1 MTKRLSTMMLLL
13 VGILTGTW
21 AQTLVQDADGYYQ
34 IGTAADWEAFATLVV
49 TNPTANAK
57 MTADIDLGESQAM
70 LGDSGH
76 EDSPTYAYQGTF
88 DGQGHTLTVHYTGT
102 SQTAPFAMLQAAT
115 VKNIHVDGTINN
127 TSGSQPAVIAR
138 VIYGTTTIANV
149 WSSVI
154 TTDTRTG
161 WDEAAALVGCVDGY
175 KSGHLVMRDCLFT
188 GTVNSSGDYNG
199 CFVGYINSDGS
210 ATVSSCLS
218 LGTFNYTGGSYD
230 IARGTYTNC
239 FVKQWPGT
247 IPASM
252 QATDEKLASGEIAY
266 KLQAGR
272 GKMFWGQTIGEDLVP
287 VMTNDESKRVYR
299 SASGFTNNP
308 DDAMLQTDADG
319 YYKIGSVDDWR
330 AFATMVDEGFSYV
343 DARMTANI
351 NLGDCQTMIGS
362 SAHPF
367 GGVFDGQGHT
377 LTVNYVSTD
386 IRIAPFWYITGA
398 TIRNLHT
405 AGTMQISGSA
415 GNSGGGIAGH
425 AQGVNT
431 IEHCHSSVNI
441 TATGSGDSFGGI
453 VGVNYRGTL
462 TINDCIFDGSI
473 VTDAKMH
480 NGGFVGYTDNGTTT
494 ATNCLLTAVFD
505 CGTGSNTVTFLRYS
519 GTVTNCFYLN
529 GIGVL
534 QGTQITDAQLA
545 SGEIAYKLQAGRGKM
560 FWGQT
565 IGVDPQ
571 PVLTSDES
579 KRVYRTMEGFSNTPD
594 EGELQIDDDG
604 YYLLGSANDWKRFAM
619 MIDDG
624 FANVNARMT
633 ADIDLGDDQTMVGNG
648 HYSNTNYR
656 KYFSGIFDGQGH
668 TLTVHYVTDEA
679 VQKMYTDLNIP
690 LPSPGY
696 YGFAPFVYVWGGTIR
711 NLHTAGTITAT
722 HEGVAGIVGWTN
734 GNTLIERCHSSVD
747 ITYTNGARGAAGLTY
762 NSYNDNHVLTIN
774 DCIYDGTITAGSNK
788 TGSSGFVV
796 YSWAGTTNISN
807 SLLTATFAN
816 GMGSSDCATFLRNK
830 VGTISNCHFLNPLG
844 TIQGNQATADEIANG
859 KVAFYLQN
867 DRADLV
873 WGQTIGVDPQP
884 VLTSDES
891 KRVYRSADGYTND
904 PTKAIADQNLVPLN
918 YTRNS
923 DNELTITGFDPGFTP
938 SADFAL
944 VIPDDIDGSPVVAIA
959 NSAFYQKSNFTSL
972 YIGKNVKTIGDEAFR
987 QAKGMTSVTF
997 ASDCVVESF
1006 GNSAFRGCDALTS
1019 FTMPNTVK
1027 TIGEMC
1033 FQADPK
1039 LTTVTISSQLTVIA
1053 SRAFA
1058 QNPLLNNVE
1067 IPTTVNT
1074 IKYQAFYQCSGLTSI
1089 EFPANVT
1096 KLEEDAFRDC
1106 TGLTAVT
1113 IPVTITSM
1121 DKNVFWNSGVKTA
1134 DIYCTVLGQGAFY
1147 QCASLET
1154 VTIHEGVTTLG
1165 MGAFQGCTKL
1175 QPVDI
1180 PQSVTTMNENVFR
1193 DCSALTTVNFANGIQ
1208 LETIPVAC
1216 FYSSGLT
1223 GINIPAS
1230 VTTIGNDAF
1239 GRCAS
1244 LPSITIPATV
1254 NSIGTSAF
1262 NGCSLLATVTFADG
1276 INLETIPASCF
1287 YECRALESISIP
1299 ASVTKIDNEAFRRCS
1314 AMTSVNFPSSTAL
1327 TTIGDGA
1334 FRGCTEL
1341 PSIVIPE
1348 SVQTI
1353 GTLGFQACTNLEQ
1366 VTLPSTLEVI
1376 SNQLFQECK
1385 LSDDFVIPTSV
1396 TTIGD
1401 NAFKL
1406 TTALGSIT
1414 IPASVTS
1421 LGAAAFYAATGLE
1434 EVVFEDGIQLQQ
1446 IQNETFRG
1454 SSIQRCMLPVSV
1466 KTIGNSAFYECKQ
1479 LESVTLPKGLN
1490 SIGNHAFR
1498 YCEKLNDV
1506 TLPGSLSAVL
1516 DWAFANCTAMENLTI
1531 EEGVSNISRDV
1542 FQYSG
1547 MKNVVL
1553 PSTLDFI
1560 GVNLFYQCNQLEVL
1574 DLSKCVNVWELYGYT
1589 ALRGGSYNI
1598 TFGVPATTK
1607 IIMPPYAQAT
1617 LGANDEVKDIEFNL
1631 TKDAEDFY
1639 LINNADDWDKFV
1651 AYSRANPTVNGRITA
1666 DLDLTAHVGKLGV
1679 GNGESSYITWQ
1690 GTLDGQGHT
1699 LTISYK
1705 TGKEFTGC
1713 LIAYAENATVKNL
1726 HVTGSVDVYYR
1737 VVGGIVGFVKPST
1750 TLTIQD
1756 CESSVN
1762 FTVTPSTTNMH
1773 VAGFIGQGKT
1783 GDIYLT
1789 DCLYNGTITGVSSFR
1804 YAAAFMGW
1812 MDNGGHITYNYCLNN
1827 GTFTNMD
1834 INYAYAL
1841 GATQSKGQTTAAV
1854 CYGNIDGGGKYSP
1867 ENLYTPVSTDQLK
1880 TGMVAYRLQGGR
1892 DEQHWGQKLGTDP
1905 APRLTTEDGTRVYRG
1920 QTYTNTPTEY
1930 TGLQKDADDYYLIS
1944 GTADWEEFAA
1954 LVVDFPL
1961 SNARMTADVEVTDN
1975 SMVGINTTPYSGIFD
1990 GQGHTL
1996 TINYVATENYCAPF
2010 NFISGATL
2018 KNLHTTGQIS
2028 IGYRFGGGIV
2038 ASSKGTNTMQN
2049 CWSSVNIVSSLNGD
2063 ATHGGLVAYQENG
2076 TLTITNCLFDGS
2088 IVGEQSN
2095 RCGGFI
2101 GYRNGTLTIEN
2112 SLCAPTSIAINEY
2125 DCGTLVRNGGGT
2137 ITNCYFTQSLNSRDQ
2152 GVKVTT
2158 EQLTSGYVAF
2168 KLQGKSDDL
2177 IWAQTI
2183 GTDERPQLV
2192 VFNPTAQRVYRTLD
2206 GFSNNPDQAALKQDA
2221 EGYYLIGTVD
2231 DWKMLAILVDEGETD
2246 AKARM
2251 TADIDLGDDQTMIGS
2266 GPADADLDGST
2277 QIKFQGIFDGQG
2289 HTLTINYVATEQITG
2304 PFRFIQEATI
2314 KNLHVKGTISTEY
2327 IHAGGIV
2334 GICFGQQKHSY
2345 IENCISSVNIIS
2357 SRVNT
2362 GGFYGGSMHGGI
2374 IGKLQYYGQLHI
2386 DDCIFNGS
2394 ISGETR
2400 DVVWGGFVGLP
2411 DGTVT
2416 ISNSL
2421 QVGTF
2426 DCEGVISGGNG
2437 SGTFSSVFGNGYAS
2451 KVNVDSNNYYL
2462 NQLGNAQGTKAT
2474 AETLADGTV
2483 ATALQAGRAEDV
2495 WVQGAK
2501 APMLK
2506 LFYKPYVEGD
2516 ANGDGK
2522 VTITDAVAIV
2532 NYILGNK
2539 SDNFNFD
2546 AADVSGDGKITITDA
2561 VGVVNIILNSG
2572 GSSAPKLEVPDV
2584 EADDEET
2591 VEPE

>member
-1 MTKRLSTMMLLL
+1 M
-13 VGILTGTW
+13 VAIATGAW
-21 AQTLVQDADGYYQ
+21 ADVPPTDAEGYYLLDSPE
-34 IGTAADWEAFATLVV
+34 DWDAFATLVV
-49 TNPTANAK
+49 TNPTANAR

-70 LGDSGH
+70 LGDSEH
-76 EDSPTYAYQGTF
+76 EDRPTYSYQGTF

-115 VKNIHVDGTINN
+115 VRNIHVDGTINN
-127 TSGSQPAVIAR
+127 TSGSQPSVIAR
-138 VIYGTTTIANV
+138 VISGTTTVENV

-175 KSGHLVMRDCLFT
+175 KSGHVVMRDCLFT
-188 GTVNSSGDYNG
+188 GTVNSKGDYNG
-199 CFVGYINSDGS
+199 CFVGYINSPGS
-210 ATVSSCLS
+210 ALVSSCLS

-239 FVKQWPGT
+239 FVKQWPGA
-247 IPASM
+247 IPANM

-266 KLQAGR
+266 RLQAGR
-272 GKMFWGQTIGEDLVP
+272 GKMFWGQTIGVDPVP

-299 SASGFTNNP
+299 SASGFTNDPNEATLQY
-308 DDAMLQTDADG
+308 DA
-319 YYKIGSVDDWR
+319 
-330 AFATMVDEGFSYV
+330 
-343 DARMTANI
+343 
-351 NLGDCQTMIGS
+351 
-362 SAHPF
+362 
-367 GGVFDGQGHT
+367 
-377 LTVNYVSTD
+377 
-386 IRIAPFWYITGA
+386 
-398 TIRNLHT
+398 
-405 AGTMQISGSA
+405 
-415 GNSGGGIAGH
+415 
-425 AQGVNT
+425 
-431 IEHCHSSVNI
+431 
-441 TATGSGDSFGGI
+441 
-453 VGVNYRGTL
+453 
-462 TINDCIFDGSI
+462 
-473 VTDAKMH
+473 
-480 NGGFVGYTDNGTTT
+480 
-494 ATNCLLTAVFD
+494 
-505 CGTGSNTVTFLRYS
+505 
-519 GTVTNCFYLN
+519 
-529 GIGVL
+529 
-534 QGTQITDAQLA
+534 
-545 SGEIAYKLQAGRGKM
+545 
-560 FWGQT
+560 
-565 IGVDPQ
+565 
-571 PVLTSDES
+571 
-579 KRVYRTMEGFSNTPD
+579 
-594 EGELQIDDDG
+594 DG
-604 YYLLGSANDWKRFAM
+604 YYLLGSVDDWKAFATM
-619 MIDDG
+619 VDDG
-624 FANVNARMT
+624 FAEVNVRMT
-633 ADIDLGDDQTMVGNG
+633 ADIDLGDDQTMIGEG
-648 HYSNTNYR
+648 HYNNESLRKPYR
-656 KYFSGIFDGQGH
+656 GIFDGQGH
-668 TLTVHYVTDEA
+668 TLTIHYVTEE
-679 VQKMYTDLNIP
+679 VVKKYTDAGVATPRYL
-690 LPSPGY
+690 GC
-696 YGFAPFVYVWGGTIR
+696 APFCYVWGGTIR

-722 HEGVAGIVGWTN
+722 HEGVAGVVGWTN
-734 GNTLIERCHSSVD
+734 GNTLIEHCHSSVN
-747 ITYTNGARGAAGLTY
+747 ITYTNDARGSAGLTY
-762 NSYNDNHVLTIN
+762 NSYNNDHVLTIN
-774 DCIYDGTITAGSNK
+774 DCLYDGTLTAGTNK
-788 TGSSGFVV
+788 TGSAGFVV
-796 YSWAGTTNISN
+796 YRGNGTVNINN
-807 SLLTATFAN
+807 SLMTASFAN
-816 GMGSSDCATFLRNK
+816 DLGSSDCATFVRNQN
-830 VGTISNCHFLNPLG
+830 GTINRCFYLTALGTAQGTQITEEQLASGEIAYKLQAARADMFWGQTIGVDLVPVLTTDESKRVYRTLTGFSNTPDEGELQRDAEGYYLLGNVNDWKRFAMMIDDGFANVNARMTDDIDLGDDQTMIGESHYNDASYRKAFSGIFDGQGHTLTVHYVTDEVMKKYTEAGVAMPNYLGCAPFHYVWDGTIRNLHTAGTITATHKYAAGIVGWTSGTTLIENCHSSVNITFPEGNYGMAGIACDNYNNNHVLTIRDCVYDGTMTAGTDKRYSAGFVIYRDYGNINIINSLLAATYANGLG
-844 TIQGNQATADEIANG
+844 TDGCATFVRNGVGGGIVSNSFYKTALGTVQGNQATADELANG
-859 KVAFYLQN
+859 KVAFYLQAG
-867 DRADLV
+867 RTDLF
-873 WGQTIGVDPQP
+873 WGQKIGTDPLP
-884 VLTSDES
+884 VLTNDES
-891 KRVYRSADGYTND
+891 KRVYRAAEGYTND
-904 PTKAIADQNLVPLN
+904 PTQAIADQDIIPLT
-918 YTRNS
+918 YTRDA
-923 DNELTITGFDPGFTP
+923 DNNLTITGFDPGFTP
-938 SADFAL
+938 PANYQL

-972 YIGKNVKTIGDEAFR
+972 YIGKKVKTIGDEAFR

-997 ASDCVVESF
+997 ASGCVVESL

-1039 LTTVTISSQLTVIA
+1039 LTTVTISNQLTVIA

-1058 QNPLLNNVE
+1058 QNPLLNDVE
-1067 IPTTVNT
+1067 IPTSVNT

-1147 QCASLET
+1147 QCASLES

-1165 MGAFQGCTKL
+1165 LGAFHGCSKL
-1175 QPVDI
+1175 TPVDI

-1208 LETIPVAC
+1208 LETIPNAC

-1314 AMTSVNFPSSTAL
+1314 AMTSVNFPSNTVL

-1385 LSDDFVIPTSV
+1385 LSDDFVIPSSV

-1406 TTALGSIT
+1406 TTALGSII

-1454 SSIQRCMLPVSV
+1454 SSIQHCMLPVSV

-1479 LESVTLPKGLN
+1479 LESVTLPKGLK

-1498 YCEKLNDV
+1498 YCEKMNDV

-1574 DLSKCVNVWELYGYT
+1574 DLSKCVNVWELYSYT
-1589 ALRGGSYNI
+1589 SLRGGSYNI
-1598 TFGVPATTK
+1598 TYGVPASTK

-1713 LIAYAENATVKNL
+1713 LIAYVENATVKNL
-1726 HVTGSVDVYYR
+1726 HVKGSVDAYYR

-1867 ENLYTPVSTDQLK
+1867 ENLYTPVTTDQLK
-1880 TGMVAYRLQGGR
+1880 TGMVAYYLQGGR
-1892 DEQHWGQKLGTDP
+1892 DDQHWGQKLGTDP

-1920 QTYTNTPTEY
+1920 YGIYANDP
-1930 TGLQKDADDYYLIS
+1930 
-1944 GTADWEEFAA
+1944 
-1954 LVVDFPL
+1954 
-1961 SNARMTADVEVTDN
+1961 NVE
-1975 SMVGINTTPYSGIFD
+1975 G
-1990 GQGHTL
+1990 
-1996 TINYVATENYCAPF
+1996 
-2010 NFISGATL
+2010 
-2018 KNLHTTGQIS
+2018 
-2028 IGYRFGGGIV
+2028 
-2038 ASSKGTNTMQN
+2038 
-2049 CWSSVNIVSSLNGD
+2049 
-2063 ATHGGLVAYQENG
+2063 
-2076 TLTITNCLFDGS
+2076 
-2088 IVGEQSN
+2088 
-2095 RCGGFI
+2095 
-2101 GYRNGTLTIEN
+2101 
-2112 SLCAPTSIAINEY
+2112 
-2125 DCGTLVRNGGGT
+2125 
-2137 ITNCYFTQSLNSRDQ
+2137 
-2152 GVKVTT
+2152 
-2158 EQLTSGYVAF
+2158 
-2168 KLQGKSDDL
+2168 
-2177 IWAQTI
+2177 
-2183 GTDERPQLV
+2183 
-2192 VFNPTAQRVYRTLD
+2192 
-2206 GFSNNPDQAALKQDA
+2206 LKQDA

-2231 DWKMLAILVDEGETD
+2231 DWKMLAMLVDEGETNV
-2246 AKARM
+2246 KARM
-2251 TADIDLGDDQTMIGS
+2251 TADINLGDDQTMIGS
-2266 GPADADLDGST
+2266 GTVYDNNDGVGNNM
-2277 QIKFQGIFDGQG
+2277 FQGTFDGQG
-2289 HTLTINYVATEQITG
+2289 HTLTINYNTNEIFSA
-2304 PFRFIQEATI
+2304 PFRHIKNATI
-2314 KNLHVKGTISTEY
+2314 KNLRV
-2327 IHAGGIV
+2327 AGDITTSSHYAAGIV
-2334 GICFGQQKHSY
+2334 ASCFGQQIHSY
-2345 IENCISSVNIIS
+2345 VTNCISSVNIHS
-2357 SRVNT
+2357 TYVNN
-2362 GGFYGGSMHGGI
+2362 GNAFYDASFHGGI
-2374 IGKLQYYGQLHI
+2374 VARLWYYGQLHI
-2386 DDCIFNGS
+2386 DDCIFNGT
-2394 ISGETR
+2394 ISGETQK
-2400 DVVWGGFVGLP
+2400 VVWGGFLGFP

-2416 ISNSL
+2416 IKNSL

-2426 DCEGVISGGNG
+2426 DCSGVTSGSNG

-2451 KVNVDSNNYYL
+2451 SVNVDINNYYL
-2462 NQLGNAQGTKAT
+2462 NPLGNVQGTQAT

-2483 ATALQAGRAEDV
+2483 ATALQAGRAEEV

-2506 LFYKPYVEGD
+2506 LFYKPYTLGD
-2516 ANGDGK
+2516 ANGDGH

-2546 AADVSGDGKITITDA
+2546 AADVNEDGAITITDA
-2561 VGVVNIILNSG
+2561 VGVVNIILSDGAGASEN
-2572 GSSAPKLEVPDV
+2572 ANK
-2584 EADDEET
+2584 
-2591 VEPE
+2591 

>member
-1 MTKRLSTMMLLL
+1 MLLFL

-34 IGTAADWEAFATLVV
+34 IGTAADWQAFATLVV
-49 TNPTANAK
+49 TNPTANAR
-57 MTADIDLGESQAM
+57 MTADIDLGECQAM
-70 LGDSGH
+70 LGDSEH
-76 EDSPTYAYQGTF
+76 EDNPTYAYQGTF

-102 SQTAPFAMLQAAT
+102 SQTAPFAMLKAAT
-115 VKNIHVDGTINN
+115 IRNIHVDGTINN
-127 TSGSQPAVIAR
+127 TSGSQPSVIAR
-138 VIYGTTTIANV
+138 VVYGTTTVENV

-161 WDEAAALVGCVDGY
+161 WDEAAAFVGCVDGY

-188 GTVNSSGDYNG
+188 GTVNSSGSYNG
-199 CFVGYINSDGS
+199 CFVGYINSGGS

-230 IARGTYTNC
+230 IARGTYSNC

-272 GKMFWGQTIGEDLVP
+272 GQMFWGQTIGEDPLP
-287 VMTNDESKRVYR
+287 VMTSDESKRVYR
-299 SASGFTNNP
+299 TPDGFSNNP

-343 DARMTANI
+343 DARMTADI

-367 GGVFDGQGHT
+367 GGVFDGQGHK

-415 GNSGGGIAGH
+415 GNSGGGIAGY

-431 IEHCHSSVNI
+431 IEHCHSSVKI
-441 TATGSGDSFGGI
+441 TATGSGDTFGGI

-473 VTDAKMH
+473 VTEAKMH

-565 IGVDPQ
+565 IGVDLQ

-619 MIDDG
+619 LIDDG

-633 ADIDLGDDQTMVGNG
+633 KDIDLGDDQTMVGNG
-648 HYSNTNYR
+648 HYSNVSYR

-679 VQKMYTDLNIP
+679 AQKMYTDLNIP

-774 DCIYDGTITAGSNK
+774 DCIYDGTLTAGTNK

-796 YSWAGTTNISN
+796 YSWAGVTNISN

-816 GMGSSDCATFLRNK
+816 GMGSSDCATFVRNK
-830 VGTISNCHFLNPLG
+830 TGNISNSYFRNPLG
-844 TIQGNQATADEIANG
+844 TIQGNQATADELANG

-867 DRADLV
+867 GRTDLF
-873 WGQTIGVDPQP
+873 WGQAIGTDPQP

-891 KRVYRSADGYTND
+891 KRVYRAAEGYTND
-904 PTKAIADQNLVPLN
+904 PTQAIADQDIIPLT
-918 YTRNS
+918 YTRDA
-923 DNELTITGFDPGFTP
+923 DNNLTITGFDTGFTP
-938 SADFAL
+938 PANYQL
-944 VIPDDIDGSPVVAIA
+944 VIPDDIDGSPVVGID

-1006 GNSAFRGCDALTS
+1006 GNSAFRGCDELTS

-1033 FQADPK
+1033 FQANPK
-1039 LTTVTISSQLTVIA
+1039 LTTVTISNQLSVIA

-1067 IPTTVNT
+1067 IPASVNT
-1074 IKYQAFYQCSGLTSI
+1074 IKYQAFMQSTGLTSI

-1106 TGLTAVT
+1106 SGLTAVT
-1113 IPVTITSM
+1113 IPATITSM

-1134 DIYCTVLGQGAFY
+1134 DVYCSVLGQGAFY

-1165 MGAFQGCTKL
+1165 LGAFYGCTKL

-1208 LETIPVAC
+1208 LETIPQAG
-1216 FYSSGLT
+1216 FYNSGLT
-1223 GINIPAS
+1223 AIVIPAS

-1239 GRCAS
+1239 GKCAS

-1254 NSIGTSAF
+1254 ASMGTSAF
-1262 NGCSLLATVTFADG
+1262 SGCSSLTTVTFANG
-1276 INLETIPASCF
+1276 INLATIPASCF

-1299 ASVTKIDNEAFRRCS
+1299 VSVTKIDNEAFRRCS

-1334 FRGCTEL
+1334 FRGCAEL
-1341 PSIVIPE
+1341 TSIVVPE
-1348 SVQTI
+1348 SVETI
-1353 GTLGFQACTNLEQ
+1353 GSQGFQACTNLEQ
-1366 VTLPSTLEVI
+1366 VTLPSTLKVI
-1376 SNQLFQECK
+1376 SPQLFQESK
-1385 LSDDFVIPTSV
+1385 MSDDFVIPASV

-1401 NAFKL
+1401 NAFRS

-1446 IQNETFRG
+1446 ILNDTFRG
-1454 SSIQRCMLPVSV
+1454 SSILRCTLPASV
-1466 KTIGNSAFYECKQ
+1466 TTIGNTAFCECKL
-1479 LESVTLPKGLN
+1479 LESVTLPNGLN
-1490 SIGNHAFR
+1490 TIGNSAFR

-1506 TLPGSLSAVL
+1506 TLPGSLISVQ

-1542 FQYSG
+1542 FQFSG

-1560 GVNLFYQCNQLEVL
+1560 GVNLFHQCSQLEVL
-1574 DLSKCVNVWELYGYT
+1574 DLSKCVNVWELYNMT
-1589 ALRGGSYNI
+1589 TIQRTGGSGQWNI
-1598 TFGVPATTK
+1598 FFGVPATTK

-1617 LGANDEVKDIEFNL
+1617 LGANDEVKTIEFNL
-1631 TKDAEDFY
+1631 TKDADDFY

-1651 AYSRANPTVNGRITA
+1651 AYSRAYPNINGRITA
-1666 DLDLTAHVGKLGV
+1666 DLDLTTHQGKLGV
-1679 GNGESSYITWQ
+1679 GNGESYYITYQ

-1705 TGKEFTGC
+1705 NGKEFTGA
-1713 LIAYAENATVKNL
+1713 LIAYVENATVKNL
-1726 HVTGSVDVYYR
+1726 HVKGSVDAYYR

-1804 YAAAFMGW
+1804 YAAGFMGW

-1834 INYAYAL
+1834 MNYAYAL

-1854 CYGNIDGGGKYSP
+1854 CYVNIEGGAKVSP
-1867 ENLYTPVSTDQLK
+1867 ENLFTPVTTDQLK

-1892 DEQHWGQKLGTDP
+1892 DDQHWGQKLGTDP
-1905 APRLTTEDGTRVYRG
+1905 APRLTTEAGTRVYRG
-1920 QTYTNTPTEY
+1920 QTYTNIPTEY
-1930 TGLQKDADDYYLIS
+1930 TGLKKDDDEYYLIGS
-1944 GTADWEEFAA
+1944 PIDWEEFAA
-1954 LVVDFPL
+1954 LVADFPL
-1961 SNARMTADVEVTDN
+1961 SNARMTADFEIVDN
-1975 SMVGINTTPYSGIFD
+1975 TMVGTKEVPYQGTFD

-1996 TINYVATENYCAPF
+1996 TFHFDTKSMPLASGESWLGAAPF
-2010 NFISGATL
+2010 WYVSDATFRNIHTAGSVIADKNGAAGL
-2018 KNLHTTGQIS
+2018 
-2028 IGYRFGGGIV
+2028 IGWT
-2038 ASSKGTNTMQN
+2038 KGSLNTIDQ
-2049 CWSSVNIVSSLNGD
+2049 CWSEVNFDSSNNTADTFAGFVAFQYGLQLNISNCVYTGKIHSTSNLSHAGFVGYHYNGNASVS
-2063 ATHGGLVAYQENG
+2063 
-2076 TLTITNCLFDGS
+2076 
-2088 IVGEQSN
+2088 
-2095 RCGGFI
+2095 
-2101 GYRNGTLTIEN
+2101 N
-2112 SLCAPTSIAINEY
+2112 SLLLLAEGSDVNTSTNSNTCFYTFVRYRPSSVTIN
-2125 DCGTLVRNGGGT
+2125 
-2137 ITNCYFTQSLNSRDQ
+2137 NCYYLTPFGVEQGTQI
-2152 GVKVTT
+2152 TAA
-2158 EQLTSGYVAF
+2158 QLASGYVTL

-2206 GFSNNPDQAALKQDA
+2206 GFSNNSDQAALKQDA

-2266 GPADADLDGST
+2266 GPADADVDGST

-2426 DCEGVISGGNG
+2426 DCEGVISGSNG

-2451 KVNVDSNNYYL
+2451 HVNVVNSYYL

-2483 ATALQAGRAEDV
+2483 TTALQAGRDEEL
-2495 WVQGAK
+2495 WVQYGAL
-2501 APMLK
+2501 PMLK
-2506 LFYKPYVEGD
+2506 LFAADYILGD

-2522 VTITDAVAIV
+2522 VDINDALSIV
-2532 NYILGNK
+2532 NYLMGNPPA
-2539 SDNFNFD
+2539 NFNEP
-2546 AADVSGDGKITITDA
+2546 AADVNVDGQITIADA
-2561 VGVVNIILNSG
+2561 VGVVNIILN
-2572 GSSAPKLEVPDV
+2572 K
-2584 EADDEET
+2584 
-2591 VEPE
+2591 